1 MSIIIKYILI
11 GGIFTFLQDFT
22 IKKMGTDEFS
32 NLQRIVLILIWPIG
46 LTLSIYYFIRT
57 SFR

>member
-11 GGIFTFLQDFT
+11 GGIFTFLQDFA
-22 IKKMGTDEFS
+22 IKKLGTDEFT
-32 NLQRIVLILIWPIG
+32 NLERIVLILIWPIG

-57 SFR
+57 FFR

>member
-11 GGIFTFLQDFT
+11 GGIFTFLQDST
-22 IKKMGTDEFS
+22 IKKMGTDEFT
-32 NLQRIVLILIWPIG
+32 NLERIVLILIWPIG

-57 SFR
+57 FFR